1 MLKLKKNAHK
11 CLILPI
17 CFLISLILYY
27 KVINAFFSSD
37 DFAWIYQIKT
47 KGAFHLWMSEPHI
60 YFRPITSLTF
70 FLDYTIWGLNP
81 IGYHLT
87 SLLFHSLCAFQLY
100 ITTSLLLD
108 RVKLRENYVKILS
121 LLATFIFL
129 ILPSH
134 AEAVS
139 WISARSD
146 LIATF
151 FCLTAFNL
159 YLAYKTTHLKTYF
172 FLSYLLFVCALL
184 SKETAIIYP
193 GFIFIYEIY
202 KTLSLKTDQ
211 QISLIKSLLKIC
223 YFPAFYATLFPLYFL
238 IRYLRIRRFIGGQ
251 GASVH
256 LDFTGEIIWRGLGR
270 SLRII
275 LPPIPGTSEQLWQ
288 ILFCIFAASLLG
300 FCLFL
305 WRKGNL
311 YQKFAQLIILLLA
324 LYSLTLLP
332 MINLWLS
339 VTTCENERLL
349 YLPST
354 FISILL
360 ALLLGTIYLN
370 YKFIFFIL
378 LTLITLFGSI
388 NLYDSSVRW
397 QTVGQISRQILEDIK
412 SSNIEVGRTIF
423 MNLPDNL
430 NGSYIYMS
438 SFDEAIQLFDETQK
452 NQEPHVLL
460 YQNLTAPQNS
470 TEILKYARN
479 QYYVQLK
486 DVGTSFINRYRFPL
500 EKEFETNH
508 YQVKN
513 LDKKGYSTYDIEFKT
528 SEFKHL
534 AYYSNQKLVIKELFL
549 KTSPITAITN
559 PRLVEDEMGFI
570 DTSQVNLSPN
580 NFPSIS
586 GKIADTEL
594 SKNPII
600 VNTEQKIN
608 LDNGV
613 INLPT
618 NLEKEQ
624 QNMSIFLVYGER
636 KLIFARGEFYPA
648 ENKTKFSPVQND
660 KTLKWKATFSAK
672 VLPGFGTTEIKA
684 LLSIPETKQFF
695 TLPGTISIRV
705 IPKEIDQ
712 NADFVKNPSD
722 IYGYIDENY
731 NVSNSSF
738 IKNNHP
744 TRLTVEGWARLP
756 NQKQQPEK
764 VFLSFNGEPSFF
776 ATADINIE
784 SPSVAEAF
792 NSNLYSHARWS
803 TTFSTQFLPLGTT
816 AITAWVY
823 NPKEN
828 KFFKLSN
835 DLTVR
840 VFPENLTLKR
850 DTKQVYGYVDPSQP
864 ADQPLTISGNE
875 NLTVDDWAIL
885 PNSLQQPEQVYLSY
899 GDEPIFFATANVNL
913 DSQDVAQAL
922 NSEKYKNSR
931 WKAQFSTQYL
941 PPGETAINAWIYNPE
956 QQQLIQLKQEIKVI
970 KPSEMG
976 SQ

>member
-1 MLKLKKNAHK
+1 
-11 CLILPI
+11 
-17 CFLISLILYY
+17 
-27 KVINAFFSSD
+27 
-37 DFAWIYQIKT
+37 
-47 KGAFHLWMSEPHI
+47 
-60 YFRPITSLTF
+60 
-70 FLDYTIWGLNP
+70 
-81 IGYHLT
+81 
-87 SLLFHSLCAFQLY
+87 
-100 ITTSLLLD
+100 
-108 RVKLRENYVKILS
+108 
-121 LLATFIFL
+121 
-129 ILPSH
+129 
-134 AEAVS
+134 
-139 WISARSD
+139 
-146 LIATF
+146 
-151 FCLTAFNL
+151 
-159 YLAYKTTHLKTYF
+159 
-172 FLSYLLFVCALL
+172 
-184 SKETAIIYP
+184 
-193 GFIFIYEIY
+193 
-202 KTLSLKTDQ
+202 
-211 QISLIKSLLKIC
+211 
-223 YFPAFYATLFPLYFL
+223 
-238 IRYLRIRRFIGGQ
+238 
-251 GASVH
+251 
-256 LDFTGEIIWRGLGR
+256 
-270 SLRII
+270 
-275 LPPIPGTSEQLWQ
+275 
-288 ILFCIFAASLLG
+288 
-300 FCLFL
+300 
-305 WRKGNL
+305 
-311 YQKFAQLIILLLA
+311 
-324 LYSLTLLP
+324 
-332 MINLWLS
+332 
-339 VTTCENERLL
+339 
-349 YLPST
+349 
-354 FISILL
+354 
-360 ALLLGTIYLN
+360 
-370 YKFIFFIL
+370 
-378 LTLITLFGSI
+378 
-388 NLYDSSVRW
+388 
-397 QTVGQISRQILEDIK
+397 
-412 SSNIEVGRTIF
+412 
-423 MNLPDNL
+423 
-430 NGSYIYMS
+430 
-438 SFDEAIQLFDETQK
+438 
-452 NQEPHVLL
+452 
-460 YQNLTAPQNS
+460 
-470 TEILKYARN
+470 
-479 QYYVQLK
+479 
-486 DVGTSFINRYRFPL
+486 
-500 EKEFETNH
+500 
-508 YQVKN
+508 
-513 LDKKGYSTYDIEFKT
+513 
-528 SEFKHL
+528 
-534 AYYSNQKLVIKELFL
+534 
-549 KTSPITAITN
+549 
-559 PRLVEDEMGFI
+559 MGFI

-875 NLTVDDWAIL
+875 NLTVDGWAIL

>member
-1 MLKLKKNAHK
+1 MIKLEKINHK
-11 CLILPI
+11 YLILLG
-17 CFLISLILYY
+17 CVLISLILYY
-27 KVINAFFSSD
+27 HVINAFLSSD

-100 ITTSLLLD
+100 ITTSLLLN
-108 RVKLRENYVKILS
+108 RVKLQANHIKIAS

-146 LIATF
+146 LIVTF
-151 FCLTAFNL
+151 FCLTAFNF
-159 YLAYKTTHLKTYF
+159 YLAYKKTHLKIYF
-172 FLSYLLFVCALL
+172 VLSYFLFLCALL

-202 KTLSLKTDQ
+202 DTLSLKTDQ
-211 QISLIKSLLKIC
+211 QISWVNRLLRLC
-223 YFPAFYATLFPLYFL
+223 YFPAFYATLFPIYFL
-238 IRYLRIRRFIGGQ
+238 IRYLRIHRFIGGQ

-256 LDFTGEIIWRGLGR
+256 LDFSGEIIWRGLGR
-270 SLRII
+270 SLRTI
-275 LPPIPGTSEQLWQ
+275 LPPMPGTSEQLWQ
-288 ILFCIFAASLLG
+288 ILFCIFAASLVG

-305 WRKGNL
+305 WRIGKP
-311 YQKFAQLIILLLA
+311 YQKITQLIILLLA
-324 LYSLTLLP
+324 LYLLTLLP

-339 VTTCENERLL
+339 VTTYENERLL

-354 FISILL
+354 FICILL
-360 ALLLGTIYLN
+360 ALILGSLYLN
-370 YKFIFFIL
+370 YKFIFFLI
-378 LTLITLFGSI
+378 LTLSTLFWSI
-388 NLYDSSVRW
+388 HLYSSSIRW

-412 SSNIEVGRTIF
+412 SAQIEVGRTIF
-423 MNLPDNL
+423 VNLPDNL

-438 SFDEAIQLFDETQK
+438 SFDEAIQLFDQTQK

-460 YQNLTAPQNS
+460 YQSLTASQNS
-470 TEILKYARN
+470 TEILKYAPN

-513 LDKKGYSTYDIEFKT
+513 LEEKGYSTYDIEFKT

-534 AYYSNQKLVIKELFL
+534 AYYSNQKLMIKELSL

-559 PRLVEDEMGFI
+559 PRWVEDEMGLI
-570 DTSQVNLSPN
+570 DGSQVDLNPN

-586 GKIADTEL
+586 GKIATP
-594 SKNPII
+594 KI
-600 VNTEQKIN
+600 VKSPLIFNATQDIKLE
-608 LDNGV
+608 DGV
-613 INLPT
+613 INLPKK
-618 NLEKEQ
+618 LEKEPQ
-624 QNMSIFLVYGER
+624 KLTIFLAYGDL
-636 KLIFARGEFYPA
+636 KLIVARGEFYPK
-648 ENKTKFSPVQND
+648 ENTTKSSLDSNS
-660 KTLKWKATFSAK
+660 KTLKWKATFPAK
-672 VLPGFGTTEIKA
+672 VLPWFGTTDIKA
-684 LLSIPETKQFF
+684 LLFIPETKQFF
-695 TLPGTISIRV
+695 AVPGTVSVRV
-705 IPKEIDQ
+705 IPKEIAQ
-712 NADFVKNPSD
+712 NADFVKNPSE

-731 NVSNSSF
+731 NVSNSSL

-756 NQKQQPEK
+756 DQKQQPEK

-784 SPSVAEAF
+784 SPSVAETF

-803 TTFSTQFLPLGTT
+803 TSFSTQFLPLGKT

-823 NPKEN
+823 DSVKN

-835 DLTVR
+835 DLNVR
-840 VFPENLTLKR
+840 VFPENLTLQR
-850 DTKQVYGYVDPSQP
+850 ETNQVYGYVDDQP
-864 ADQPLTISGNE
+864 TDQPLMISGNE
-875 NLTVDDWAIL
+875 NLTVDGWAIL

-899 GDEPIFFATANVNL
+899 GDEPVFFTTANVNL
-913 DSQDVAQAL
+913 ESQDVAQTL
-922 NSEKYKNSR
+922 NSQKYSYSR
-931 WKAQFSTQYL
+931 WKAQFSTQSL
-941 PPGETAINAWIYNPE
+941 PLGETVINAWIYHPE
-956 QQQLIQLKQEIKVI
+956 QQKLLQLKDEIKVI
-970 KPSEMG
+970 KPSEIG
-976 SQ
+976 SS